1 MVQHKILKNYPTIA
15 ARVSG
20 ILAPIFIR
28 VQSSDFIVLRQ
39 VMVDREYELP
49 GAMAPSVI
57 VDAGANIGVTSVFY
71 ANRYPTAR
79 IFAIEP
85 EKSNFDMLVQN
96 AAPYQNIVPIH
107 GALWSR
113 STLLAVCDPEK
124 YSHWGVRVSEEPS
137 VVTTQAFTVAD
148 LIFKYELTFI
158 DILKLDIEGAETEVF
173 ETSDQWIRKIGVL
186 VVETHDRIKPGCT
199 SAFEKAA
206 MSFTYRFRQGEV
218 EFATRENIGNTFSLE
233 EPYSSH

>member
-1 MVQHKILKNYPTIA
+1 LVQHKILKNYPKIA
-15 ARVSG
+15 VRVSG
-20 ILAPIFIR
+20 IRAPIFIR
-28 VQSSDFIVLRQ
+28 VQSTDFIVLRQ
-39 VMVDREYELP
+39 VMDDREYELP
-49 GAMAPSVI
+49 AAIAPSVI

-85 EKSNFDMLVQN
+85 EKSNFDMLVKN

-107 GALWSR
+107 GALWSK
-113 STLLAVCDPEK
+113 STRLAVSDPEK
-124 YSHWGVRVSEEPS
+124 YNHWGVRVSEEPS

-148 LIFKYELTFI
+148 LISQYGLAFI

-173 ETSDQWIRKIGVL
+173 ETSDHWISKVGVL
-186 VVETHDRIKPGCT
+186 AVETHDRIKPGCS

-206 MSFTYRFRQGEV
+206 ISFTYRFRQGEV
-218 EFATRENIGNTFSLE
+218 EFATREKMSNTFSV
-233 EPYSSH
+233 